1 MRNEARCVVRPNL
14 LGAQRAGIHGDFYDR
29 AIQCAAGPTGRADL
43 QHCADGDVRG
53 LGSRQQ
59 RAIQIKAQ
67 GTALVGDD
75 VMITVPNAGAALLA
89 DCILRWLAGQRMT
102 LYTDLPLA

>member
-1 MRNEARCVVRPNL
+1 
-14 LGAQRAGIHGDFYDR
+14 
-29 AIQCAAGPTGRADL
+29 
-43 QHCADGDVRG
+43 
-53 LGSRQQ
+53 
-59 RAIQIKAQ
+59 
-67 GTALVGDD
+67 VGDD